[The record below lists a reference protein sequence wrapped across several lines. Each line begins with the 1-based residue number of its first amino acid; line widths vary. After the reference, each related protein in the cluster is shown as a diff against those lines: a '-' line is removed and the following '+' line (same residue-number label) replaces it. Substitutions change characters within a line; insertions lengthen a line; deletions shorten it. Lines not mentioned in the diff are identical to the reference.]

1 MPSEG
6 RYCAFGYGKYI
17 DQTFHDSRESFDK
30 KVAWLLKNKFDVYF
44 GCAKYGDEDNRKHDN
59 AKYFHALW
67 MDIDCGEE
75 KAKPNS
81 KGKIEGYIDQPTA
94 FAEFKKFCAAYKLPR
109 PIVVDSGYGLHFY
122 WVLAEVVPRREW
134 EALSH
139 RLRALALEHGL
150 VVDTSVFEASRV
162 LRIPGTVNFKNN
174 SEAPVR
180 VLNDKYEVTPY
191 ATWKKLID
199 APEPEEERAFIP
211 RRLSPLME
219 SMLENR
225 VKRFKT
231 IMMKSAQ
238 GEGCQQL
245 LHCFQN
251 QESID
256 YNLWRSALSIATHCV
271 DREAAIHKMSS
282 RHPNYSQGETEE
294 KAADIGGPHHCT
306 TFERQNPGGCD
317 GCAFKGKFT
326 SPISLGV
333 EIAEALD
340 DGEGEEESEGG
351 SVEVEIPEPY
361 FRANNGAV
369 YRRAFGD
376 EEEPT
381 LVYEN
386 LIYVVKRM
394 HDPNDG
400 EVALIRLHLPR
411 DGVREFA
418 VPLAT
423 IVVKEKLREKLAQNG
438 VAAGQKQMEAL
449 SSYLIVFV
457 KNLQVSNKA
466 ELMRTQFGWT
476 DGDSRIII
484 GDREIGVEGTFY
496 SPPSAATK
504 AIADYMKPTGS
515 LEKWKEVF
523 NLYSAP
529 GLEANAFAALTAFGS
544 PLLKFA
550 GVSGAII
557 NLIHSS
563 SGSGKSTALFMCN
576 SVIGHPRQLASIWK
590 DTFNAKMHRLGVLNN
605 FANTVDEITN
615 TSPQEFSDLAY
626 SISQGRGKNRMK
638 AQSNEERVNTTTWQ
652 GITLTSSN
660 ASFYEK
666 LGIAKDSP
674 DGESMRLLEYR
685 IEPSNIIS
693 MEVGKM
699 MFDHQLLE
707 NYGHAGDIYCEWLVK
722 HRDEAIDNMRQI
734 QAKIDKDVKFSSRER
749 FWSGLCAA
757 NITGGLIAK
766 SYLNLHDFDMR
777 AIYNWMVNMLENM
790 RQDVAAPLPGVTGTI
805 GDFINTHVNNVLVV
819 NGFIDARTHLDALPS
834 VEPKGE
840 LLIRYEPDTKRMFI
854 TVHAL
859 RKYCVERQINYR
871 DLCRQLEEKKI
882 LIGINNKRISKG
894 MKLVSPAVRA
904 LELDTTQGE
913 FLNVDSY
920 VARDGD

>member
-1 MPSEG
+1 M
-6 RYCAFGYGKYI
+6 FGYGRYI
-17 DQTFHDSRESFDK
+17 DQTFHDTRESFDK
-30 KVAWLLKNKFDVYF
+30 RAKWLLNNNFDVYF
-44 GCAKYGDEDNRKHDN
+44 GCAKYGDADNRKQEN
-59 AKYFHALW
+59 AEYFHALW
-67 MDIDCGEE
+67 MDIDCGEK
-75 KAKPNS
+75 KAKPNPE
-81 KGKIEGYIDQPTA
+81 KNGKIEGYIDQPTA
-94 FAEFKKFCAAYKLPR
+94 FAAFKDFCKAHKLPR
-109 PIVVDSGYGLHFY
+109 PVVVDSGYGLHFY
-122 WVLAEVVPRREW
+122 WILAEVVRRREW

-139 RLRALALEHGL
+139 RLRDVALEHGL
-150 VVDTSVFEASRV
+150 IVDTSVFEASRV
-162 LRIPGTVNFKNN
+162 LRVPGTLNFKNN
-174 SEAPVR
+174 VEAPVR
-180 VLNDKYEVTPY
+180 VLSEKHDVTPY
-191 ATWKKLID
+191 SVWKELIG
-199 APEPEEERAFIP
+199 APEPEEDRSFIP

-219 SMLENR
+219 SLMENR
-225 VKRFKT
+225 TKRFKT

-251 QESID
+251 QDKID

-271 DREAAIHKMSS
+271 DRDTAIHKMSS
-282 RHPNYSQGETEE
+282 RHPGYNEGETEL

-317 GCAFKGKFT
+317 GCSHKGRFK
-326 SPISLGV
+326 SPISLGI
-333 EIAEALD
+333 EIAEVLD
-340 DGEGEEESEGG
+340 DGEGEEGGEESEGT
-351 SVEVEIPEPY
+351 SVPVEIPEPY
-361 FRANNGAV
+361 FRSKNGAV
-369 YRRAFGD
+369 YRRASD
-376 EEEPT
+376 EEEEPT

-394 HDPNDG
+394 HDPGEG
-400 EVALIRLHLPR
+400 EVALVRLHLPR
-411 DGVREFA
+411 DGVREFS
-418 VPLAT
+418 VPLST

-449 SSYLIVFV
+449 STYLIVFI
-457 KNLQVSNKA
+457 KNLQVANKA
-466 ELMRTQFGWT
+466 ELMRTQFGWA
-476 DGDSRIII
+476 DGDTKIII
-484 GDREIGVEGTFY
+484 GDREIGVEGTYY
-496 SPPSAATK
+496 SPPSVATK
-504 AIADYMKPTGS
+504 TVSEYMRPMGT

-523 NLYSAP
+523 NLYAAP

-576 SVIGHPRQLASIWK
+576 SVIGHPRNLASIWK
-590 DTFNAKMHRLGVLNN
+590 DTFNAKMHRLGVMNN

-638 AQSNEERVNTTTWQ
+638 SQSNEERVNTTTWQ

-685 IEPSNIIS
+685 ITPSKVIPVEI
-693 MEVGKM
+693 GKR
-699 MFDHQLLE
+699 MFDHQLME

-734 QAKIDKDVKFSSRER
+734 QAKIDRDVKFSSRER
-749 FWSGLCAA
+749 FWSATCAA
-757 NITGGLIAK
+757 IITGGLIAK
-766 SYLNLHDFDMR
+766 SYLKLHDYDMR
-777 AIYNWMVNMLENM
+777 AVYNWMVNMLENM
-790 RQDVAAPLPGVTGTI
+790 RHDVAAPLPEVTGII
-805 GDFINTHVNNVLVV
+805 GDFINNHVNNVVVV
-819 NGFIDARTHLDALPS
+819 NGFVDARTHMEALPS

-840 LLIRYEPDTKRMFI
+840 LHIRYEPDTKRMFI
-854 TVHAL
+854 TVQAL

-871 DLCRQLEEKKI
+871 DLCNQLEEKRV
-882 LIGINNKRISKG
+882 LVGIINKRISKG
-894 MKLVSPAVRA
+894 MKLVSPAVRV
-904 LELDTTQGE
+904 LELDTTQGD
-913 FLNVDSY
+913 FLRVDSY
-920 VARDGD
+920 VTQDAD